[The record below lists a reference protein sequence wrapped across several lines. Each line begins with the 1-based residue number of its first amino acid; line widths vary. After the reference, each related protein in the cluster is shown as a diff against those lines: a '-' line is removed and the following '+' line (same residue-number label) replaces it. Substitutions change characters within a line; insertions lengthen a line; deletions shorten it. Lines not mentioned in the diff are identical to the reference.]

1 MYSRSIFLSVKNGIE
16 RYFRST
22 CLRNKVITALLTPQ
36 AQVLKGSQRQN
47 NVAINSKHHHP
58 PRHTPGI

>member
-16 RYFRST
+16 RYLSSA
-22 CLRNKVITALLTPQ
+22 CLRNKGITALLTPQ

-47 NVAINSKHHHP
+47 YVPINFQAKSNVFL
-58 PRHTPGI
+58 